1 MELLKL
7 SEQPERDF
15 PRIANALFNDY
26 ALETTNS
33 IYRLTDIE
41 FYWHSPSH
49 EDKSVYS
56 RHHVDPRVGEWFFH
70 YSGVDIALRD
80 EAMGY
85 GGILIRGMYDIVNSE
100 RVSGPQV
107 CAMKLFSGYDAFN
120 GAITTRIIKHEF
132 PRVEVCCTKRK
143 NLGKNARETG
153 ADEFKYRFNI
163 QTPRRKGESS

>member
-49 EDKSVYS
+49 EDRSVYS
-56 RHHVDPRVGEWFFH
+56 RHHVDPKVGEWFFH

-80 EAMGY
+80 EPTGY
-85 GGILIRGMYDIVNSE
+85 GGILIRGMYDIVNGE
-100 RVSGPQV
+100 RISGPQV
-107 CAMKLFSGYDAFN
+107 CAMKLFSGYNAFN
-120 GAITTRIIKHEF
+120 GVITTRIIEHKFTTAKMRDAE
-132 PRVEVCCTKRK
+132 RL

-153 ADEFKYRFNI
+153 SDRFKYRFTI
-163 QTPRRKGESS
+163 QISDK